1 MSDADITAVNRQFE
15 EGVANGDAA
24 AIAALYTE
32 DAIVVAPEAPVVEG
46 RANIQ
51 EFWVNVLTGMSLK
64 KVTLNSTNLEVAGDV
79 ACEVGTGILELAP
92 EGGEAATAEV
102 RWMVYWKKVDGK
114 WLLHRDT
121 WNS

>member
-1 MSDADITAVNRQFE
+1 MSDVDIAAVNRQLE
-15 EGVANGDAA
+15 EGVANGDAT

-32 DAIVVAPEAPVVEG
+32 DAVLVAPDAPVVEG

-51 EFWVNVLTGMSLK
+51 ELWGNVLTGMGLK
-64 KVTLNSTNLEVAGDV
+64 KVALGSTNLEVAGDV
-79 ACEVGTGILELAP
+79 ACEIGVATLELAP
-92 EGGEAATAEV
+92 EGGEASTVKV
-102 RWMVYWKKVDGK
+102 RWMVYWKKVDGA